1 MTLPMEWL
9 SPATLHLLALSLLHF
24 LWQGAALAA
33 LAYVMM
39 ALCRSAAARY
49 AVGVTTLGLMI
60 VAPVGTFL
68 EFRAQEQKAAPSVTI
83 RLAAEYAAPTSV
95 SVWAPAENPAKR
107 EESVPPYSLWLVELW
122 FAGVVLLSLRSA
134 GGILL
139 VERLRRKETIP
150 LSEEVLEICEGLQQR
165 MGLNRAIRY
174 CESLRLDAPAVA
186 GWIRPV
192 VLLPVTALSG
202 LTAAQLEAVI
212 AHELAHIRRYD
223 TMVNLF
229 QVGVETLLFY
239 HPAVWWLGNRV
250 RAEREH
256 CCDDAAVAL
265 CGNPVTYAHALTRM
279 AESKAAPQLAMA
291 ANRSPLV
298 ERITRLLGANNKA
311 ESFRGANLSAGV
323 LCLSAALLAGSA
335 LVGSVHQVQA
345 QTPSPARAAETDAMV
360 TGGEEYRGHVPV
372 ISEAQESTQAGG
384 TNAAPVVAPAP
395 LAKSAAVANP
405 ASAAKAAQFA
415 VAIPKPVPAPAA
427 VPRFSWSFSFGSGM
441 AHGYGV
447 AIARSWAES
456 VGVTFSQEKAGE
468 TAPAAQGTAN
478 SPKQSYIDSMSAA
491 GLTDL
496 SADELIG
503 LKVQGVTADFIR
515 SMKPYMKSSD
525 GKIDVDTIIG
535 LKVQGITGEYI
546 KEMSAATGKNL
557 DADEAIGMK
566 VQGVTPEYVKEM
578 HDLGLKTDADDIIG
592 MKVQGVTPEYVKQ
605 MHDMGLKTDSDDII
619 GMKVQGITPDYVR
632 EMRGLGLKADSDE
645 LIGMK
650 VQGVTPEY
658 VKGFNDM
665 GFHPSTEEL
674 IGMKVQGVTPAY
686 LKELQSAGFKV
697 DVDDA
702 IGAKVQ
708 GVTPE
713 FIAKVKSHGFKDLTL
728 DKLIALKEAGVFD
741 AEK

>member
-1 MTLPMEWL
+1 MTV
-9 SPATLHLLALSLLHF
+9 LLGALDSALLDF
-24 LWQGAALAA
+24 VWQGVVAAALLWIALAA
-33 LAYVMM
+33 LRG
-39 ALCRSAAARY
+39 RSANARY
-49 AVGVTTLGLMI
+49 GASCAALGLLA
-60 VAPVGTFL
+60 VAPV
-68 EFRAQEQKAAPSVTI
+68 VTAWVAYS
-83 RLAAEYAAPTSV
+83 RLT
-95 SVWAPAENPAKR
+95 PAENAPLKIVTVAAALLPLNAPLDWIAVAR
-107 EESVPPYSLWLVELW
+107 AWMLPVW
-122 FAGVVLLSLRSA
+122 ACGVLLLSIRMLWGCAKVASLKRRGEAADSA
-134 GGILL
+134 VLAI
-139 VERLRRKETIP
+139 VDRVARR
-150 LSEEVLEICEGLQQR
+150 
-165 MGLNRAIRY
+165 IR
-174 CESLRLDAPAVA
+174 VT
-186 GWIRPV
+186 RPV
-192 VLLPVTALSG
+192 RVLMSSLDNGLSGGPCVLGWARPVLLLPAATLLGLS
-202 LTAAQLEAVI
+202 AEQLEAVL

-223 TMVNLF
+223 TLVNLF

-239 HPAVWWLGNRV
+239 HPAVWWLGARV
-250 RAEREH
+250 RVEREH
-256 CCDDAAVAL
+256 RCDDAAVAL
-265 CGNPVTYAHALTRM
+265 CGSPVTYAHALTRM
-279 AESKAAPQLAMA
+279 AESKSAPQLAMA

-298 ERITRLLGANNKA
+298 ERIARLLGANNKA
-311 ESFRGANLSAGV
+311 ESLRGANLSAGV

-345 QTPSPARAAETDAMV
+345 QTPDPARAAETDAMV

-372 ISEAQESTQAGG
+372 VPETQESTQAGA
-384 TNAAPVVAPAP
+384 TNAAPVVPPAS
-395 LAKSAAVANP
+395 LAKPTAVANP
-405 ASAAKAAQFA
+405 AAAAKAAQFA
-415 VAIPKPVPAPAA
+415 VAIHKPVPAPAA
-427 VPRFSWSFSFGSGM
+427 APRFSWSFSFGSGM

-468 TAPAAQGTAN
+468 TASTAQGAAN

-503 LKVQGVTADFIR
+503 LKVQGVTADYIR
-515 SMKPYMKSSD
+515 SMKPYIKSSD

-619 GMKVQGITPDYVR
+619 GMKVQGITPEYVR
-632 EMRGLGLKADSDE
+632 EMRGLGLKVDSDE

-665 GFHPSTEEL
+665 GLHPSTDEL

>member
-9 SPATLHLLALSLLHF
+9 SPATLRLLALSLLHF

-33 LAYVMM
+33 LAYVVM

-49 AVGVTTLGLMI
+49 AVGVTTLSLMI
-60 VAPVGTFL
+60 AAPVGTFL
-68 EFRAQEQKAAPSVTI
+68 VFRAQDQSAAPSVAI
-83 RLAAEYAAPTSV
+83 RLATNDAAPTSL
-95 SVWAPAENPAKR
+95 SVWAPAKNPVKR
-107 EESVPPYSLWLVELW
+107 QESVPPYWLWLVELW
-122 FAGVVLLSLRSA
+122 FMGVVLLSLRSA

-139 VERLRRKETIP
+139 VEGLRRKETMP

-165 MGLNRAIRY
+165 MGLTRAIRY

-192 VLLPVTALSG
+192 VLLPVSALSG

-223 TMVNLF
+223 TLVNLF

-239 HPAVWWLGNRV
+239 HPAVWWLGSRV

-256 CCDDAAVAL
+256 CCDDAAVEL
-265 CGNPVTYAHALTRM
+265 CGSPVTYAHALTRM
-279 AESKAAPQLAMA
+279 AESKAAPELSMA

-298 ERITRLLGANNKA
+298 ERIARLLGANNPA
-311 ESFRGANLSAGV
+311 ESLRGANLSAGV

-345 QTPSPARAAETDAMV
+345 QTPAPARAAETDALV
-360 TGGEEYRGHVPV
+360 TRGEEYRGGHVPV
-372 ISEAQESTQAGG
+372 IPEAQESTRAAAR
-384 TNAAPVVAPAP
+384 NAASVVAPAP
-395 LAKSAAVANP
+395 LGKPAATANP
-405 ASAAKAAQFA
+405 ASVAKTAAFA
-415 VAIPKPVPAPAA
+415 VAIPQPAPAA
-427 VPRFSWSFSFGSGM
+427 GPRFSWSLGSGM

-447 AIARSWAES
+447 SIAHSWAGS
-456 VGVTFSQEKAGE
+456 VHVTFSQEKAGE
-468 TAPAAQGTAN
+468 AAAQGAAN

-496 SADELIG
+496 SADELIS
-503 LKVQGVTADFIR
+503 LKVQGVTADYIR
-515 SMKPYMKSSD
+515 SMKQYIKSSE

-546 KEMSAATGKNL
+546 KEMSAATGQNL
-557 DADEAIGMK
+557 DAGDAIGMK

-578 HDLGLKTDADDIIG
+578 HDIGLKPDADDIIG

-605 MHDMGLKTDSDDII
+605 MHDMDLKTDSDAII
-619 GMKVQGITPDYVR
+619 GMKVQGITPEYVR
-632 EMRGLGLKADSDE
+632 EMRGLGLKVDSDE

-665 GFHPSTEEL
+665 GFHPSPDEL

-728 DKLIALKEAGVFD
+728 DKLITLKETGVFD

>member
-9 SPATLHLLALSLLHF
+9 SPATLRLLALSLLHF

-33 LAYVMM
+33 LAYVVM

-60 VAPVGTFL
+60 AAPVGTFL
-68 EFRAQEQKAAPSVTI
+68 VFRAQNHSAAPSVTI
-83 RLAAEYAAPTSV
+83 PLAADDSAPTSV
-95 SVWAPAENPAKR
+95 SVWAPAKNPVKR
-107 EESVPPYSLWLVELW
+107 QESVPPYSLWLVELW

-139 VERLRRKETIP
+139 VERLRRKETMP
-150 LSEEVLEICEGLQQR
+150 LSEEVLKICEGLQRR
-165 MGLNRAIRY
+165 MGLTGAITY

-192 VLLPVTALSG
+192 VLLPVSALSG
-202 LTAAQLEAVI
+202 LTEAQLEAVI

-223 TMVNLF
+223 TLVNLF

-239 HPAVWWLGNRV
+239 HPAVWWLGSRV

-265 CGNPVTYAHALTRM
+265 CGSPVTYAHALTRM
-279 AESKAAPQLAMA
+279 AESKSAPQLAMA

-298 ERITRLLGANNKA
+298 ERIARLLGANNKA
-311 ESFRGANLSAGV
+311 ESLRGANLSAGV

-345 QTPSPARAAETDAMV
+345 QTPAPARAAETDALV

-372 ISEAQESTQAGG
+372 IPEAQESTQAGAPSPAPAA
-384 TNAAPVVAPAP
+384 TPAPV
-395 LAKSAAVANP
+395 AKSAAAANP
-405 ASAAKAAQFA
+405 ASVAKAAPFV
-415 VAIPKPVPAPAA
+415 VAIPKPAPAPAPA
-427 VPRFSWSFSFGSGM
+427 PRFSWSFGSGM
-441 AHGYGV
+441 AHGNGV
-447 AIARSWAES
+447 SIALSWAES
-456 VGVTFSQEKAGE
+456 MGVTFSQEKAGE
-468 TAPAAQGTAN
+468 AAAAAQGAAN

-496 SADELIG
+496 SADELIS
-503 LKVQGVTADFIR
+503 LKVQGVTADYIR
-515 SMKPYMKSSD
+515 SMKQYIKSSD

-546 KEMSAATGKNL
+546 KEMSAATGQNL
-557 DADEAIGMK
+557 DADDAIGMK
-566 VQGVTPEYVKEM
+566 VQGVTPEYVKGM

-619 GMKVQGITPDYVR
+619 GMKVQGITPEYVR

-665 GFHPSTEEL
+665 GFHPSTDEL

-686 LKELQSAGFKV
+686 LKDLQSAGFKV

-728 DKLIALKEAGVFD
+728 DKLIALKETGVFD

>member
-1 MTLPMEWL
+1 MTLPIEWL
-9 SPATLHLLALSLLHF
+9 SPATLRLLALSLLHF

-33 LAYVMM
+33 LAYVVM

-49 AVGVTTLGLMI
+49 AVGVTTLVLMI
-60 VAPVGTFL
+60 LAPVGTFL
-68 EFRAQEQKAAPSVTI
+68 VFRAQDQGAAPSAAI
-83 RLAAEYAAPTSV
+83 PLAADKSAPTSV
-95 SVWAPAENPAKR
+95 SVWAPAKNAVKR
-107 EESVPPYSLWLVELW
+107 QEAVPRYSLWLVELW

-139 VERLRRKETIP
+139 VERLRRNETMP
-150 LSEEVLEICEGLQQR
+150 LPEDVLEICQGLQRR
-165 MGLNRAIRY
+165 MGLTRAIGY

-192 VLLPVTALSG
+192 VLLPVSALSG
-202 LTAAQLEAVI
+202 LTQAQLEAVI

-223 TMVNLF
+223 TLVNLF
-229 QVGVETLLFY
+229 QVAVETLLFY
-239 HPAVWWLGNRV
+239 HPAVWWLGSRL

-256 CCDDAAVAL
+256 CCDDAAVEL
-265 CGNPVTYAHALTRM
+265 CGSPVTYAHALTRM
-279 AESKAAPQLAMA
+279 AESKSAPQLAMA
-291 ANRSPLV
+291 VNRSPLV
-298 ERITRLLGANNKA
+298 ERIARLLGADNKA
-311 ESFRGANLSAGV
+311 ESLRGANLSAGV

-335 LVGSVHQVQA
+335 LVGSVHQMQA
-345 QTPSPARAAETDAMV
+345 QTPAPARAAETDALV
-360 TGGEEYRGHVPV
+360 SGGEQYRGPV
-372 ISEAQESTQAGG
+372 AVIPEAQDRTQAG
-384 TNAAPVVAPAP
+384 AASPAPVTTPAP
-395 LAKSAAVANP
+395 VAKP
-405 ASAAKAAQFA
+405 APFV
-415 VAIPKPVPAPAA
+415 VAIPKPAPAPAA
-427 VPRFSWSFSFGSGM
+427 ASRFSWSFASGM

-447 AIARSWAES
+447 SIARSSAES
-456 VGVTFSQEKAGE
+456 MGVTFSQEKA
-468 TAPAAQGTAN
+468 AAAAAQGAAN
-478 SPKQSYIDSMSAA
+478 SPKQSYIDAMSAA

-496 SADELIG
+496 SADQLIS
-503 LKVQGVTADFIR
+503 LKVQGVTADYIR
-515 SMKPYMKSSD
+515 SMKPYIKSSD
-525 GKIDVDTIIG
+525 GKMDVDTIIG

-546 KEMSAATGKNL
+546 KEMSAATGQSL
-557 DADEAIGMK
+557 DAADAIGMK

-578 HDLGLKTDADDIIG
+578 HDLGLKTDGDDIIG

-632 EMRGLGLKADSDE
+632 EMRALGLKVDADE
-645 LIGMK
+645 LVGMK

-665 GFHPSTEEL
+665 GFHPSTDEL

-728 DKLIALKEAGVFD
+728 DKLIALKQTGVLD